1 MAQFTLIVIPLSP
14 LDIHDP
20 NIMDT
25 LTVNFKTNIL
35 NSKIDNREI
44 VVIYRV
50 YYKHIK
56 TTISPKAISSSV
68 KGVTMLMEANK
79 EHSTTF
85 VPRLL
90 NWDEIHSD
98 EDWKFES
105 ITEPLPI

>member
-1 MAQFTLIVIPLSP
+1 MAQFTSIVILTSP

-25 LTVNFKTNIL
+25 LTVNFKKNIM
-35 NSKIDNREI
+35 NSKIDTREI
-44 VVIYRV
+44 VVIYWV
-50 YYKHIK
+50 YYKKIK
-56 TTISPKAISSSV
+56 TTISPKAINSSV
-68 KGVTMLMEANK
+68 KGVTMIMEANK
-79 EHSTTF
+79 EQSTTF

-105 ITEPLPI
+105 ITKPLPI